1 VFIPFHFGYWD
12 NPGRARAVNELTLY
26 EWDAVSKQPHFKYAA
41 VKLEKVSK
49 PTLPQPQ
56 MVDLHPDDHSAFSVE
71 RTAQQVSELAK
82 DVITGIDKMLKP
94 ERSHIADYIGLLD
107 ESEKRL
113 AKAFVQVRA
122 NHPDEPDIGPLCKLF
137 GEWSAEAASLLKPFV
152 AQYGERREGEPERL
166 DKALL
171 GKRKQGGFDM
181 LRDLHDLWLLVN
193 ESLISL
199 NVLEQA
205 ARALRDRQLLDALNH
220 IQHRN
225 ERQQLWL
232 KTRISQAAPQT
243 LVVPV

>member
-1 VFIPFHFGYWD
+1 
-12 NPGRARAVNELTLY
+12 
-26 EWDAVSKQPHFKYAA
+26 
-41 VKLEKVSK
+41 
-49 PTLPQPQ
+49 
-56 MVDLHPDDHSAFSVE
+56 M
-71 RTAQQVSELAK
+71 
-82 DVITGIDKMLKP
+82 ITGIEKKLKP

-113 AKAFVQVRA
+113 VKAFGQIRA
-122 NHPDEPDIGPLCKLF
+122 SHPDEPDIGPLCKLF
-137 GEWSAEAASLLKPFV
+137 GEWSKEADSLLKPFV
-152 AQYGERREGEPERL
+152 VQYGERREGEPERL

-171 GKRKQGGFDM
+171 VKRKQSGFDM

-205 ARALRDRQLLDALNH
+205 ARALRDEHLLSTLKH
-220 IQHRN
+220 MQHRN
-225 ERQQLWL
+225 ERQQSWL